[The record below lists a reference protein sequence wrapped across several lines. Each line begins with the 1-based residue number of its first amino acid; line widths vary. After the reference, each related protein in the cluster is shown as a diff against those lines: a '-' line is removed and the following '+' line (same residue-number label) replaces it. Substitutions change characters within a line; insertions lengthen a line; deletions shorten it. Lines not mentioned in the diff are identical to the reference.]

1 MELRIEI
8 TDQRSKKPIS
18 PQNRTPT
25 HKKEDLAGRKT
36 KSPQRSSVYIYI
48 SWYGHAYQQIFFKK
62 IVIII
67 TKIYNSWYGPRTKLF
82 VN

>member
-1 MELRIEI
+1 MNGFILLNEWNGLMKLELRIEI

-36 KSPQRSSVYIYI
+36 KSPQRSSVYKYIYLGTDTHI
-48 SWYGHAYQQIFFKK
+48 NKFFFKK
-62 IVIII
+62 
-67 TKIYNSWYGPRTKLF
+67 
-82 VN
+82 